1 MSLTGVR
8 DAGVRRPGGAV
19 KVTPESLVAQKRSG
33 VAITAITAYDYPTA
47 RLADEAGVDVLL
59 VGDSVGMAVLGLD
72 DTLSVTMDDMV
83 HHARAARRGTKRA
96 MLAVDMPY
104 GSYQV
109 SVEDTVRNGLRLV
122 KEAGAEAVK
131 LEGGEA
137 MASRV
142 RALVDAEIPV
152 VGHIGLT
159 PQAVNRMGGYRV
171 QGRTQGAAAQLLR
184 DAEALEQ
191 AGASAVVLEGI
202 PRELAARITHAIGV
216 PTIGIGAGPE
226 CDGQILVWHDVFG
239 LSFRQAPKFVRQF
252 GDAAAVM
259 REGLAGFCAAVQTRA
274 FPADEESYHLPAH
287 VRLPEVEERAE
298 LAACAD

>member
-8 DAGVRRPGGAV
+8 DAAERRVSAAA
-19 KVTPESLVAQKRSG
+19 KVTPESLLAQKHAAR
-33 VAITAITAYDYPTA
+33 AITSITAYDYPTA
-47 RLADEAGVDVLL
+47 LLADQAGVDVLL

-72 DTLSVTMDDMV
+72 DTLAVTMEDMI
-83 HHARAARRGTKRA
+83 HHARAVRRGTRRA
-96 MLAVDMPY
+96 MLVVDMPY

-109 SVEDTVRNGLRLV
+109 SIEDTVRNGLRLV

-142 RALVDAEIPV
+142 RALVEAEIPV

-159 PQAVNRMGGYRV
+159 PQAVHRMGGYRV
-171 QGRTQGAAAQLLR
+171 QGKTEGAAAQLRR
-184 DAEALEQ
+184 DAMALEA
-191 AGASAVVLEGI
+191 AGATAIVLEGI
-202 PRELAARITHAIGV
+202 PRELAARITREVGV

-239 LSFRQAPKFVRQF
+239 LSFRKSPKFVRQF
-252 GDAAAVM
+252 GDAGTLF
-259 REGLAGFCAAVQTRA
+259 REGLESFRQAVQTRT
-274 FPADEESYHLPAH
+274 FPADEESYHLPDH
-287 VRLPEVEERAE
+287 VRLPEQEPMT
-298 LAACAD
+298 ACAAD